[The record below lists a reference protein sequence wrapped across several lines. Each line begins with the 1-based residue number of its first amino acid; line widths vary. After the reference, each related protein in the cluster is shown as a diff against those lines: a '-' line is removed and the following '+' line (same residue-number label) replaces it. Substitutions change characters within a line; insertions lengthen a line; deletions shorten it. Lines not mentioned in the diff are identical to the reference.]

1 MIVCSAESIVLSL
14 SKNRLAKNFTIYYIS
29 ISCVDGLRPQRP
41 VHHILSCGELCSL
54 LSILAANN

>member
-1 MIVCSAESIVLSL
+1 MFCREYYSSL
-14 SKNRLAKNFTIYYIS
+14 LVRIGLLRTLLFYYS

-54 LSILAANN
+54 LSILTANN